1 MSASA
6 RRIRANRRNAA
17 LSTGP
22 TTEAGKEAS
31 KNNAFKH
38 GLTSQQ
44 IVIKNEDPQAFEQ
57 LNADTFAEFAPVGL
71 AEEMLA
77 SELAI
82 AWWRLL
88 RVRAAETKFFASMG
102 PGADPYLFTG
112 IEARVFAVIQR
123 YVVTAERTWRRAL
136 KELQQTQA
144 RRKQAAPAPA
154 EIGSVSQNPTARPS
168 PAATAE
174 RPIGFVPQTAPNAP
188 NSAPSA
194 SLQMPANPPS
204 GQSML

>member
-22 TTEAGKEAS
+22 KTEVGKQAS
-31 KNNAFKH
+31 RNNAFKH

-44 IVIKNEDPQAFEQ
+44 IVLSHEDPHAFDQ
-57 LNADTFAEFAPVGL
+57 LNAETFAEFAPVGL

-82 AWWRLL
+82 TWWRLL

-112 IEARVFAVIQR
+112 IEARVFSVIER

-136 KELQQTQA
+136 KDLQ
-144 RRKQAAPAPA
+144 
-154 EIGSVSQNPTARPS
+154 IGRASCR
-168 PAATAE
+168 E
-174 RPIGFVPQTAPNAP
+174 RV
-188 NSAPSA
+188 
-194 SLQMPANPPS
+194 
-204 GQSML
+204 